1 MRLGTL
7 AFLVGI
13 LVFQQLT
20 TLPDMRWSGLLIPL
34 ILLVIFIQW
43 LRLPA
48 LAGCGF
54 LWALLNVAGPFAT
67 SSPGGL
73 ASALDHPA
81 QALDH
86 PTPALDGEDVLI
98 KGVIASIPSARERG
112 VRFEF
117 EVSSLTRGDTPQAA
131 AGRILL
137 SWYQTRSENQAPP
150 ELRVGDTWQLQVR
163 LKPPR
168 SLMNPGGFDYEGWL
182 FRHHLHATGYVRAAD
197 VNQRIATDTGRYAID
212 RLRQKLADG
221 IQAALPGSPYAGVI
235 TALAIGEQ
243 RAISNAQWDVFA
255 LTGTTHLV
263 AISGSHITL
272 IAGLLFFLARW
283 GWARAGSW
291 PLRFPA
297 PKAAAMIALAGAIY
311 YAALAGFSV
320 PVQRALIM
328 VMVVMIGILWQ
339 RNRQLS
345 HTLAVALL
353 LVLLY
358 DPLAVMEAGFWLS
371 FGTVAMILFAMSNR
385 LAISRL
391 TTGSG
396 IWWQWGRLHWLI
408 AIGLAPVMLMMF
420 QQVSLVSPLANFI
433 AVPWMNVL
441 SVPLTLLGTLSILV
455 MPPLGHFFLSLA
467 EYSIAALWF
476 VLQWMSS
483 IEMAQWTQHAPPWW
497 ALFPALVGVALLLS
511 PKGLPVRW
519 LGLVWLLPMFF
530 TPIPQPAVGEVWFTL
545 LDVGQGLSAV
555 ARTRNHTL
563 VFDSG
568 ARVSENFDT
577 GEAVVTP
584 FLRSVGVT
592 RLDTLIISHGDNDH
606 IGGVPSILQ
615 KMAVQRTL
623 SGVPRHTLLFMS
635 ESRVEQCVSGQTWQW
650 DGVEFL
656 MLNPPAE
663 AVDGAHS
670 DTGHHE
676 NNSSCV
682 LRITTAAGS
691 ILLPGD
697 IEKGAERMLLD
708 TQPDTLPARILVA
721 PHHGSK
727 TSSTQDFI
735 DAVHPEYILFPV
747 GYRNRY
753 GHPKAEVVARYQA
766 ANAQMF
772 DSARHGAITF
782 KLGAKELARPDTYRQ
797 SGRKYWHAQ

>member
-13 LVFQQLT
+13 LAFQQLT
-20 TLPDMRWSGLLIPL
+20 TLPDMRWSALL
-34 ILLVIFIQW
+34 ILLILLLNGRLW

-67 SSPGGL
+67 NGTAGI
-73 ASALDHPA
+73 A
-81 QALDH
+81 
-86 PTPALDGEDVLI
+86 PALEGEDVII
-98 KGVIASIPSARERG
+98 KGVIASIPSVRERG

-117 EVSSLTRGDTPQAA
+117 EVSSLTLGTAPQPTP
-131 AGRILL
+131 GRILL
-137 SWYQTRSENQAPP
+137 SWYQEAPP

-163 LKPPR
+163 LKR
-168 SLMNPGGFDYEGWL
+168 ARGLMNPGGFDYEGWL
-182 FRHHLHATGYVRAAD
+182 FRHHLRATGYVRAEGI
-197 VNQRIATDTGRYAID
+197 NQRIAADASGYTID

-291 PLRFPA
+291 TLRFPA
-297 PKAAAMIALAGAIY
+297 PKAAAVIALAGAIY

-328 VMVVMIGILWQ
+328 VVVVMIGILWQ

-358 DPLAVMEAGFWLS
+358 DPLAVMEGGFWLS

-385 LAISRL
+385 LAIGRL
-391 TTGSG
+391 TTASG
-396 IWWQWGRLHWLI
+396 LWWQWGRLHWLI

-441 SVPLTLLGTLSILV
+441 SVPLTLLGTLSILIV
-455 MPPLGHFFLSLA
+455 PPLGNFFLSLA

-476 VLQWMSS
+476 VLQWMSN
-483 IEMAQWTQHAPPWW
+483 IEMAQWTQHTPPWW
-497 ALFPALVGVALLLS
+497 ALLPALVGVALLLA

-568 ARVSENFDT
+568 ARFSESFNT

-592 RLDTLIISHGDNDH
+592 RLDALIISHGDNDH
-606 IGGVPSILQ
+606 IGGAQSILQ
-615 KMAVQRTL
+615 EMAVQRTL
-623 SGVPRHTLLFMS
+623 SGVPHHPLLSMS
-635 ESRVEQCVSGQTWQW
+635 EPRAEQCISGQTWQW

-656 MLNPPAE
+656 IISPSADEVSDKN
-663 AVDGAHS
+663 DG
-670 DTGHHE
+670 
-676 NNSSCV
+676 SCV

-697 IEKGAERMLLD
+697 IEKSAERNLLD
-708 TQPDTLPARILVA
+708 TQINALPARILVA

-727 TSSTQDFI
+727 TSSTQDFV

-753 GHPKAEVVARYQA
+753 GHPKADVVARYQA
-766 ANAQMF
+766 LSAQMF
-772 DSARHGAITF
+772 DSAQHGAITF
-782 KLGAKELARPDTYRQ
+782 KLEAKELTKPDTYRQ
-797 SGRKYWHAQ
+797 SGRRYWHAQ

>member
-13 LVFQQLT
+13 LAFQQLT
-20 TLPDMRWSGLLIPL
+20 VLPDVRWGALLIPL
-34 ILLVIFIQW
+34 LLLNGHVW
-43 LRLPA
+43 ARLPA
-48 LAGCGF
+48 LVGCGF
-54 LWALLNVAGPFAT
+54 LWALLNVAGPFTDNGTASNMT
-67 SSPGGL
+67 SI
-73 ASALDHPA
+73 A
-81 QALDH
+81 
-86 PTPALDGEDVLI
+86 PALEGEDVI
-98 KGVIASIPSARERG
+98 VKGVIASIPSARERG

-117 EVSSLTRGDTPQAA
+117 EVSSLTLGTTPQQTP
-131 AGRILL
+131 GRILL
-137 SWYQTRSENQAPP
+137 SWYQVRPVDQAPP

-163 LKPPR
+163 LKR
-168 SLMNPGGFDYEGWL
+168 ARGLMNPGGFDYEGWL
-182 FRHHLHATGYVRAAD
+182 FRHHLHATGYVRAESI
-197 VNQRIATDTGRYAID
+197 NQRIATDASGYAID

-221 IQAALPGSPYAGVI
+221 IKAALPGSPYTGVI

-283 GWARAGSW
+283 GWARTGSW
-291 PLRFPA
+291 APFFSAPWALRFPA
-297 PKAAAMIALAGAIY
+297 PKAAAVIALAGAIY

-328 VMVVMIGILWQ
+328 VIVVMIGILWQ

-391 TTGSG
+391 TTGG
-396 IWWQWGRLHWLI
+396 GLWWQWGRLHWLI
-408 AIGLAPVMLMMF
+408 TIGLAPIMLMMF
-420 QQVSLVSPLANFI
+420 QQVSLISPLANFI

-441 SVPLTLLGTLSILV
+441 SVPLTLLGTLTVLIA
-455 MPPLGHFFLSLA
+455 PLLGDAFLSLA
-467 EYSIAALWF
+467 DYSIATLWF
-476 VLQWMSS
+476 VLQWMSN
-483 IEMAQWTQHAPPWW
+483 IEMAQWTQHTPPWW
-497 ALFPALVGVALLLS
+497 ALLPALIGVTLLLA

-530 TPIPQPAVGEVWFTL
+530 VPIPQPAVGEVWFTL

-563 VFDSG
+563 VFDTG
-568 ARVSENFDT
+568 PRFSESFDT
-577 GEAVVTP
+577 GEAVVAP

-606 IGGVPSILQ
+606 IGGAQSLLQ
-615 KMAVQRTL
+615 EMNVQRTL
-623 SGVPRHTLLFMS
+623 SGVPQQVPLTGSGLRA
-635 ESRVEQCVSGQTWQW
+635 EQCISGQTWQW

-656 MLNPPAE
+656 IISPPAD
-663 AVDGAHS
+663 AISDKNDG
-670 DTGHHE
+670 
-676 NNSSCV
+676 SCV

-691 ILLPGD
+691 ILLPAD
-697 IEKGAERMLLD
+697 IEKSAERTLLD
-708 TQPDTLPARILVA
+708 TQPETLPARILVA

-727 TSSTQDFI
+727 TSSTQDFV

-766 ANAQMF
+766 LNAQMF
-772 DSARHGAITF
+772 DSAQHGAITF
-782 KLGAKELARPDTYRQ
+782 RLGAKELAKPDTYRQ
-797 SGRKYWHAQ
+797 SGRKYWNAE

>member
-7 AFLVGI
+7 AFLAGI
-13 LVFQQLT
+13 LAFQQLT
-20 TLPDMRWSGLLIPL
+20 ALPDMRWSALLIPL
-34 ILLVIFIQW
+34 ALVALLIKS
-43 LRLPA
+43 LRLPT
-48 LAGCGF
+48 LAMCGF
-54 LWALLNVAGPFAT
+54 LWTLLNVAGPFT
-67 SSPGGL
+67 VSNLESV
-73 ASALDHPA
+73 ASALE
-81 QALDH
+81 
-86 PTPALDGEDVLI
+86 GEDVII
-98 KGVIASIPSARERG
+98 KGVIASIPSVRERG

-117 EVSSLTRGDTPQAA
+117 DVTSLTLGANPQPIPR
-131 AGRILL
+131 RILL
-137 SWYQTRSENQAPP
+137 SWYQARPGNQPPP

-163 LKPPR
+163 LKR
-168 SLMNPGGFDYEGWL
+168 TRGLMNPGGFDYEGWL
-182 FRHHLHATGYVRAAD
+182 FRHHLRATGYVRAAD
-197 VNQRIATDTGRYAID
+197 VNHRITTDTSGYTID
-212 RLRQKLADG
+212 RLRQKLAEG

-243 RAISNAQWDVFA
+243 RAISHVQWDVFA

-291 PLRFPA
+291 TLRFPA
-297 PKAAAMIALAGAIY
+297 PKAAAVIALAGAVY

-385 LAISRL
+385 LAINRL
-391 TTGSG
+391 TPSG
-396 IWWQWGRLHWLI
+396 GLWWQWGRLHWLI

-420 QQVSLVSPLANFI
+420 QQVSLISPLANFI

-441 SVPLTLLGTLSILV
+441 PVPLTLLGTLSILV
-455 MPPLGHFFLSLA
+455 MPPLGNFFLSLA
-467 EYSIAALWF
+467 EYSVAVLWF

-497 ALFPALVGVALLLS
+497 ALFPALVGVALLLA

-568 ARVSENFDT
+568 ARFSENFDT

-606 IGGVPSILQ
+606 IGGAPSILQ
-615 KMAVQRTL
+615 EMVVKRVL
-623 SGVPRHTLLFMS
+623 SGVPHHTLLS
-635 ESRVEQCVSGQTWQW
+635 ISKSRAEQCVRGQTWQW

-656 MLNPPAE
+656 MLNPSAE
-663 AVDGAHS
+663 AVG
-670 DTGHHE
+670 GENNHE

-682 LRITTAAGS
+682 LLITTAAGS

-697 IEKGAERMLLD
+697 IEKDAERNLLD
-708 TQPDTLPARILVA
+708 TQPEKLPARILVA

-727 TSSTQDFI
+727 TSSTQDFV
-735 DAVHPEYILFPV
+735 DAVHPEYVLFPV

-753 GHPKAEVVARYQA
+753 RHPKAEVVGRYQA
-766 ANAQMF
+766 LNAQMF
-772 DSARHGAITF
+772 DSAQHGAITF
-782 KLGAKELARPDTYRQ
+782 KLGAKKLARPDTYRQ
-797 SGRKYWHAQ
+797 TGRKYWHAQ

>member
-7 AFLVGI
+7 AFLAGI
-13 LVFQQLT
+13 LALQQLA
-20 TLPDMRWSGLLIPL
+20 TLPDIRWGA
-34 ILLVIFIQW
+34 LLVPLVLLVVFAKW

-48 LAGCGF
+48 LVGCGF
-54 LWALLNVAGPFAT
+54 LWALLNINGPFAR
-67 SSPGGL
+67 
-73 ASALDHPA
+73 LDSIA
-81 QALDH
+81 
-86 PTPALDGEDVLI
+86 PALEGEDVI
-98 KGVIASIPSARERG
+98 ITGVIASIPSVRERG

-117 EVSSLTRGDTPQAA
+117 EVSSLTLGAMPQPTP
-131 AGRILL
+131 GRILL
-137 SWYQTRSENQAPP
+137 NWYQEDPP
-150 ELRVGDTWQLQVR
+150 DLRVGDTWQLQAR
-163 LKPPR
+163 LKR
-168 SLMNPGGFDYEGWL
+168 ARGLMNPGGFDYEGWL
-182 FRHHLHATGYVRAAD
+182 FRHHLRATGYVRAEG
-197 VNQRIATDTGRYAID
+197 VNQRIGGDANGYAID

-221 IQAALPGSPYAGVI
+221 IKATLPGSPYAGVI

-243 RAISNAQWDVFA
+243 RAISNTQWDVFA

-283 GWARAGSW
+283 GWARAGSLPPFFSAPW
-291 PLRFPA
+291 APLCSTPWALRFPA
-297 PKAAAMIALAGAIY
+297 PKAAAVIALTGAIY

-328 VMVVMIGILWQ
+328 VMVVMMGILWQ

-385 LAISRL
+385 LAISKL

-396 IWWQWGRLHWLI
+396 LWWQWGRLHWLI

-420 QQVSLVSPLANFI
+420 QQVSLISPLANFI

-441 SVPLTLLGTLSILV
+441 SVPLTLLGTLTVLII
-455 MPPLGHFFLSLA
+455 PPLGDAFLSLA
-467 EYSIAALWF
+467 DYSVAALWF
-476 VLQWMSS
+476 VLQWMSG
-483 IEMAQWTQHAPPWW
+483 IELAQWTQHTPPWW
-497 ALFPALVGVALLLS
+497 ALFPALVGVALLLA

-519 LGLVWLLPMFF
+519 LGGVWLLPMFF

-555 ARTRNHTL
+555 ARTRNHAL
-563 VFDSG
+563 VFDTG
-568 ARVSENFDT
+568 PRFSESFDT
-577 GEAVVTP
+577 GEAVVAP

-606 IGGVPSILQ
+606 IGGAQSLLQ
-615 KMAVQRTL
+615 EMGVQRTL
-623 SGVPRHTLLFMS
+623 SGVPQKIPAAR
-635 ESRVEQCVSGQTWQW
+635 SRPQAEQCISGQTWQW

-656 MLNPPAE
+656 IINPPAD
-663 AVDGAHS
+663 AIS
-670 DTGHHE
+670 DE
-676 NNSSCV
+676 NNGSCV

-691 ILLPGD
+691 ILLPAD
-697 IEKGAERMLLD
+697 IEKGAERTLLD
-708 TQPDTLPARILVA
+708 TQPEALPARILVA

-727 TSSTQDFI
+727 TSSTQDFV
-735 DAVHPEYILFPV
+735 DAVHPQYVLFPV

-753 GHPKAEVVARYQA
+753 GHPKADVAARYQA
-766 ANAQMF
+766 LNAQMF
-772 DSARHGAITF
+772 DSAQHGAITF
-782 KLGAKELARPDTYRQ
+782 KLGPTRLTKPDTYRQ
-797 SGRKYWHAQ
+797 SGGKYWHAR

>member
-1 MRLGTL
+1 MGS
-7 AFLVGI
+7 AA
-13 LVFQQLT
+13 
-20 TLPDMRWSGLLIPL
+20 PDHI
-34 ILLVIFIQW
+34 
-43 LRLPA
+43 
-48 LAGCGF
+48 
-54 LWALLNVAGPFAT
+54 
-67 SSPGGL
+67 
-73 ASALDHPA
+73 ASAL
-81 QALDH
+81 
-86 PTPALDGEDVLI
+86 TGEDVII
-98 KGVIASIPSARERG
+98 KGVIASIPSVRERG

-117 EVSSLTRGDTPQAA
+117 EVLSLTLGTAPQPTP
-131 AGRILL
+131 GRILL
-137 SWYQTRSENQAPP
+137 SWYQASP

-163 LKPPR
+163 LKPAR
-168 SLMNPGGFDYEGWL
+168 GLMNPGGFDYEGWL
-182 FRHHLHATGYVRAAD
+182 FRHHLRATGYVRAEG
-197 VNQRIATDTGRYAID
+197 VNQRIGSDARGYAID
-212 RLRQKLADG
+212 RLRQKLAEG

-243 RAISNAQWDVFA
+243 RAISTAQWDVFA

-283 GWARAGSW
+283 GWARAGSL

-297 PKAAAMIALAGAIY
+297 PKAAAVIALAGAVC

-385 LAISRL
+385 LATNRL
-391 TTGSG
+391 TAGG
-396 IWWQWGRLHWLI
+396 GLWWQWGRLHWLI

-420 QQVSLVSPLANFI
+420 QQVSLISPLANFI

-441 SVPLTLLGTLSILV
+441 SVPLTLLGTLTVLIV
-455 MPPLGHFFLSLA
+455 PPLGDVFLSLA
-467 EYSIAALWF
+467 EYSVAALWF
-476 VLQWMSS
+476 VLQWMSG
-483 IEMAQWTQHAPPWW
+483 IELAQWTQHTPPWW
-497 ALFPALVGVALLLS
+497 ALFPALVGVALLLA

-519 LGLVWLLPMFF
+519 LGGVWLLPMFF
-530 TPIPQPAVGEVWFTL
+530 TPIPQPAAGEVWFTL

-568 ARVSENFDT
+568 ARFSESFDT

-592 RLDTLIISHGDNDH
+592 RLDTLVISHGDNDH
-606 IGGVPSILQ
+606 IGGAPSILQ
-615 KMAVQRTL
+615 EMGVQRVL
-623 SGVPRHTLLFMS
+623 SGVPHHALLSMS
-635 ESRVEQCVSGQTWQW
+635 QPPAEQCVSGQAWQW

-656 MLNPPAE
+656 MLNPAAE
-663 AVDGAHS
+663 SIS
-670 DTGHHE
+670 DTNHHE

-691 ILLPGD
+691 ILLPAD
-697 IEKGAERMLLD
+697 IEKGAERHLFD
-708 TQPDTLPARILVA
+708 TQPDALPARILVA

-727 TSSTQDFI
+727 TSSTQDFV
-735 DAVHPEYILFPV
+735 DAVRPEYVLFPA

-753 GHPKAEVVARYQA
+753 GHPKAEVMARYQA
-766 ANAQMF
+766 LNAQMF
-772 DSARHGAITF
+772 DSAQHGAITF
-782 KLGAKELARPDTYRQ
+782 KLGPKGLTKPDTYRQ
-797 SGRKYWHAQ
+797 SGRKYWHAP